1 MAQEILNMSSITKS
15 FGGVH
20 ALKNAVLSLRQGE
33 VHGLIGENGTVKSTL
48 MNILTGIHKPDSGTI
63 EYKGQ
68 EVSFK
73 DPADA
78 LRNGIAMIHQEISL
92 VPEMS
97 IVENIWLG
105 QEERFIKHGIINHSL
120 MESKAKELLDQ
131 LQLNIDVNSKV
142 SDLSIANMQLVEVAR
157 AFSYSADIIIMDE
170 PTSALTVK
178 EIDILYDIVRKLVSK
193 AVTIVFISHKLPELF
208 RFCDRLT
215 VMRDGEYIESCD
227 INELDTDRLMK
238 LIVGRKN
245 IQNFVRKSCAEPE
258 VVLSVKNLTAEGY
271 FDDISFDLHK
281 GEILG
286 FSGLMGAGR
295 TEIMDA
301 IFGAIPYNSGEMYV
315 LGEKRNFKHPQEAL
329 ASGVGMITEDRL
341 RTGSIKSM
349 SILQNS
355 TIAALPTLLN
365 KFFMIEKKKEK
376 EAFLSLSNE
385 LLLKYGSFDDG
396 INSLSGGNQQKVI
409 FLRWLLVNCSILI
422 LDEPTRGIDV
432 GAKTEIYKIIDKISQ
447 NGISVL
453 LVSSEMQELL
463 TMCDRICVIRD
474 GRLVFECNKQDASQE
489 LLIKHAF
496 GA

>member
-1 MAQEILNMSSITKS
+1 
-15 FGGVH
+15 
-20 ALKNAVLSLRQGE
+20 
-33 VHGLIGENGTVKSTL
+33 
-48 MNILTGIHKPDSGTI
+48 
-63 EYKGQ
+63 
-68 EVSFK
+68 
-73 DPADA
+73 
-78 LRNGIAMIHQEISL
+78 
-92 VPEMS
+92 
-97 IVENIWLG
+97 
-105 QEERFIKHGIINHSL
+105 
-120 MESKAKELLDQ
+120 
-131 LQLNIDVNSKV
+131 
-142 SDLSIANMQLVEVAR
+142 
-157 AFSYSADIIIMDE
+157 
-170 PTSALTVK
+170 
-178 EIDILYDIVRKLVSK
+178 
-193 AVTIVFISHKLPELF
+193 
-208 RFCDRLT
+208 
-215 VMRDGEYIESCD
+215 
-227 INELDTDRLMK
+227 MK

-301 IFGAIPYNSGEMYV
+301 IFGAIPYNSGELYV